1 MWFTYLYC
9 ELIPL
14 GSFLILIGLILYYWV
29 DKYNFLRKSA
39 VKTRVSGKMAILGL
53 KSLDATLFLSP
64 VGELLFQWI
73 IHNKFDY
80 PALIF
85 TIIGVIYTMLPITSF
100 IW

>member
-1 MWFTYLYC
+1 MLV
-9 ELIPL
+9 
-14 GSFLILIGLILYYWV
+14 GLILYYWV

-39 VKTRVSGKMAILGL
+39 VNTRVSGKMAILGL

-64 VGELLFQWI
+64 AGQLLFEGI
-73 IHNKFDY
+73 LHNRFDY

-85 TIIGVIYTMLPITSF
+85 VIIGIIYTLLPTTSF